1 MLMKG
6 HKWRDH
12 AHKMT
17 YPAWCEIKYDEV
29 RVRVV
34 VHNPGTEF
42 CRVEFLSFA
51 GKPLFNLEQFE
62 DGFVHLASD
71 TGHRTFDL
79 GFEANGNF
87 ADTLRWVRSSKKGI
101 PPEIKDAPVRWILFD
116 VPECAGMEFERR
128 VCIRKNIAA
137 CGVAV
142 GLPMQEPDGFW
153 VHSPEDVDAMFIKAR
168 ERGLEGLMVKSL
180 QHKYEPGKRS
190 YGWLKVKPED
200 DADGVIIA
208 LEEAI
213 AGKDQPELGISKG
226 DRLGRVGSVTVRIPS
241 EETGGVGELAG
252 NVAADA
258 QPEAEPAYSIAT
270 PHGIPHELGRDM
282 LLHPDKYLGQ
292 WVEFKYMERDRQ
304 GGYRHPTFHRL
315 REEKM

>member
-29 RVRVV
+29 RVQVLV
-34 VHNPGTEF
+34 SSTLADLWSVKY
-42 CRVEFLSFA
+42 LSYA
-51 GKPLFNLEQFE
+51 GKPLFNLEQF
-62 DGFVHLASD
+62 DQGFIELAMD
-71 TGHRTFDL
+71 TGHRNFDL

-116 VPECAGMEFERR
+116 VPECAGMDFEKRSG
-128 VCIRKNIAA
+128 IRKNIAA

-153 VHSPEDVDAMFIKAR
+153 VRNPEDVDTMFIKAR

-200 DADGVIIA
+200 DADGVITA
-208 LEEAI
+208 LHEAI
-213 AGKDQPELGISKG
+213 ADKDQPELGIKAG
-226 DRLGRVGSVTVRIPS
+226 DGLGRIGSVSLEVPQDDGTVS
-241 EETGGVGELAG
+241 S
-252 NVAADA
+252 AA
-258 QPEAEPAYSIAT
+258 
-270 PHGIPHELGRDM
+270 PHGIAHDLGRAM
-282 LLHPDKYLGQ
+282 FLNPQEYIGK
-292 WVEFKYMERDRQ
+292 WVEFRFMERDRQ
-304 GGYRHPTFHRL
+304 GGYRHPTFYRI
-315 REEKM
+315 REEKA